1 MTIAG
6 ELLSRLERL
15 ARRLPL
21 PRVRA
26 LHLPLDPASRGKDG
40 EFCALELEDGS
51 VGLSYVLLDD
61 ALARLRARGG
71 DLGLAGADALAVA
84 RWYADARGVE
94 RVVGFAAIHALT
106 ACLFERAGF
115 LPDESADS
123 IGLLDPRPG
132 DRIGMIG
139 LFPPLVGRI
148 ARSGASL
155 TVLELKAHLAGERD
169 GYRVTL
175 DAGELRACTK
185 VLSTSTILLNDTVDR
200 VLACCAQAEAFAVV
214 GPGAGCLPDPLFDR
228 GVTLVGGTWVV
239 DGAALRDALRSGAP
253 WGRSARKY
261 AIRRDRYPGFDALL
275 ARARLG

>member
-94 RVVGFAAIHALT
+94 RVVGFAAAHALT

-115 LPDESADS
+115 APDETADS

-132 DRIGMIG
+132 DHVGMIG
-139 LFPPLVGRI
+139 LFPSLVERI
-148 ARSGASL
+148 ARSGARL
-155 TVLELKAHLAGERD
+155 TVVELKAHLAGDRD

-175 DAGELRACTK
+175 DPEELGTCNK
-185 VLSTSTILLNDTVDR
+185 VLSTSTILLNGTADR
-200 VLACCAQAEAFAVV
+200 ILACCARAGAIAVV
-214 GPGAGCLPDPLFDR
+214 GPGAGCLPDPLFER
-228 GVTLVGGTWVV
+228 GVTLLGGTRVV
-239 DGAALRDALRSGAP
+239 ERAAFLDALLTGAR
-253 WGRSARKY
+253 WGASARKY
-261 AIRRDRYPGFDALL
+261 AIRRGDYPGFEALL
-275 ARARLG
+275 GRIPPA